1 VAVGRVIDLHCHLLP
16 AVDDGSRSV
25 EQSVRVLGAMA
36 QQGVTDVCLTP
47 HLPAGRAEAG
57 PPAAHERA
65 FEALRAQAPAA
76 PRLHRGAEVMLD
88 RPISR
93 PVALALNVTLG
104 GSHYILVEFPRLVAY
119 DTISNALS
127 QVVDQ
132 GLIPILAHPER
143 YSSCSVDAV
152 RHWKA
157 IGAKMQV
164 DATTLLASQA
174 RGQRARQ
181 LVAEGLAD
189 ILAGDNHGDD
199 RTVATGARFLRAQD
213 GAEQVEL
220 LAVRNPGAILADA
233 PVTPVPPLQ
242 IRQSWMRRIKDFL
255 EGNR

>member
-1 VAVGRVIDLHCHLLP
+1 MIDLHSHLLP
-16 AVDDGSRSV
+16 GVDDGSRSIA
-25 EQSVRVLGAMA
+25 QSVKVLGAMA

-65 FEALRAQAPAA
+65 FELLSGQAPAA

-88 RPISR
+88 RPITR
-93 PVALALNVTLG
+93 PVVLARNVTLA
-104 GSHYILVEFPRLVAY
+104 GSGYMLVEFPRMVAY
-119 DTISNALS
+119 DTVSNALT

-132 GLIPILAHPER
+132 GLIPVLAHPER
-143 YSSCSVDAV
+143 YSCCSVDAV

-164 DATTLLASQA
+164 DATTLLTTQA

-181 LVAEGLAD
+181 LVSEGMAD

-199 RTVATGARFLRAQD
+199 RTVATGAQFLRAQD

-220 LAVRNPGAILADA
+220 LVMRNPAAILADRSM
-233 PVTPVPPLQ
+233 TSVPPLR
-242 IRQSWMRRIKDFL
+242 IRQSWIHRIKEFL
-255 EGNR
+255 EGGG